1 LADIYKNQDPQQII
15 DVRKKSEFDTEH
27 ILGVTNSPLDF
38 IDDVK
43 QIFDPNKTY
52 YIHCAGGYRS
62 MIYTSIMRARGYQN
76 LINCSVGYKDL
87 IATGKFKV
95 SEFSQQN
102 TQL

>member
-1 LADIYKNQDPQQII
+1 LSEIYQQQDPQQII

-27 ILGVTNSPLDF
+27 ILGVTNCPLDF
-38 IDDVK
+38 IDENN
-43 QIFDPNKTY
+43 QIFDPKKTY

-62 MIYTSIMRARGYQN
+62 MIYTSIMRARGFQN
-76 LINCSVGYKDL
+76 LINCTEGFNQLK
-87 IATGKFKV
+87 ACGKFHI